1 MPGVRSAFGFQ
12 RDCMKRLL
20 FILFLVLVAA
30 GVNAIMAVVCA
41 SLPFPVEFDA
51 RRTATLRKQHW
62 ASLDAK
68 GDAADNTLHILG
80 AYRAF
85 GRKLHVIRPD
95 VDEPEM
101 IFENYVGWPLSIF
114 TGVERVVTLP
124 PDAQGRRRESRELNY
139 ALQLKGNLKV
149 HGPLIG
155 TTPAGIQAFVMSPLG
170 LTPHP
175 TQVLPLRPVTGGFII
190 NTLFYFLLIIAV
202 PVLWMLGRGTY
213 YLFRGSCPRCGYD
226 LRHSPPDRTA
236 CPECGRV
243 TKPGSVSPV

>member
-1 MPGVRSAFGFQ
+1 
-12 RDCMKRLL
+12 MKRLL
-20 FILFLVLVAA
+20 FILCLVLVAA
-30 GVNAIMAVVCA
+30 GVNAIAAVVCA

-68 GDAADNTLHILG
+68 GGAVVDTLHIQG
-80 AYRAF
+80 AYRGF
-85 GRKLHVIRPD
+85 GRELRVIRPE
-95 VDEPEM
+95 VDEPVT

-124 PDAQGRRRESRELNY
+124 PDAQGRHRDSRELIS
-139 ALQLKGNLKV
+139 ALQLKGNLTV

-155 TTPAGIQAFVMSPLG
+155 TTPAGIQAFVMSPLA

-175 TQVLPLRPVTGGFII
+175 TQVLPLRPVPGGFIV
-190 NTLFYFLLIIAV
+190 NTVFYFLLIIAG

-213 YLFRGSCPRCGYD
+213 YLCRGRCPRCGYD
-226 LRHSPPDRTA
+226 LRHAPPDRIA
-236 CPECGRV
+236 CPECGRA
-243 TKPGSVSPV
+243 TRPGTVSPV

>member
-1 MPGVRSAFGFQ
+1 
-12 RDCMKRLL
+12 MKRLL

-30 GVNAIMAVVCA
+30 GVNAITAVVCA
-41 SLPFPVEFDA
+41 SLPIPVEFDA

-68 GDAADNTLHILG
+68 GVDSDNTLHILG

-85 GRKLHVIRPD
+85 GRELRVIRPE
-95 VDEPEM
+95 VGESVT
-101 IFENYVGWPLSIF
+101 IFENYAGWPLGAF
-114 TGVERVVTLP
+114 KGVERVVTLP
-124 PDAQGRRRESRELNY
+124 PDAQGRRRDTRELNF
-139 ALQLKGNLKV
+139 ALQLKGNLTV

-175 TQVLPLRPVTGGFII
+175 TQILPLRPMPGGFIV

-202 PVLWMLGRGTY
+202 PGLWMLGRGTY
-213 YLFRGSCPRCGYD
+213 YLFRGRCPRCGYD
-226 LRHSPPDRTA
+226 LRHGPPDRAA
-236 CPECGRV
+236 CPECGRAA
-243 TKPGSVSPV
+243 KPGSVSPGGE